1 MERRRN
7 KKVALTLLIL
17 LIVGIASYY
26 LTKTKTPPILTTTH
40 TSTTIPENKPPAI
53 ESLEYKE
60 KVKKGE
66 LQEIKLV
73 VNDENP
79 TKAILKLNNTVI
91 NVPFYKKIDNKTI
104 FSVTFDPNKYFEK
117 EGKVY
122 GNVTIYDVEGKNSS
136 KNLSFLVNLEEP
148 KIDVEI
154 RKAGFG
160 RYELYANVSDENLE
174 DVKLFLNGKE
184 LNLLNENGLY
194 KALIETYEDSNFI
207 LIAKDRFGL
216 ESKFSGSIFVS
227 KDNPNAYYALKRGL
241 DPKYINLILSLDND
255 SVQDSNEKA
264 FIDYLINI
272 QKHLEDERLKNEILK
287 FTSDGKITSNEI
299 DFLRIISKN
308 SDENVKSILNIY
320 FNSPKTFSEILRNAY
335 NDANVKIDR
344 DVFVGEFSNIA
355 QKLGIGDHVKVLNV
369 KNNIFEIKEINLPT
383 IQAIGNYTLAIIQL
397 NLPIHEKENI
407 WLLTNA
413 TMINPDIFD
422 FKPVTVKDMF
432 GNSHV
437 ISSKSVARDTW
448 ALVEHL
454 KYDPEIIKYPEIY
467 LALSIKV
474 QQNMYDL
481 VDNPVLHE
489 RGEYYKPTDK
499 IIWEKVIIPQWKY
512 YRDSF
517 PQFGNVSKRMI
528 VFPIYDSNLLKKWI
542 PNEDDLKIALMTFW
556 NVYIDRRGIADI
568 DKFIEGMKKP
578 PKQRKW
584 DEIFV
589 FRQGLDGMVYTIQQM
604 PRVYNDVINA
614 YNKDKSLKV
623 HYYGWITDRG
633 SHGLKNMNIQFLGS
647 DPLDWIYPG
656 PLTKIPAS
664 EIDDYVVS
672 HYDSINSYFSK
683 NFKYWDLIKFI
694 YGYGG
699 DIFGWDTMKI
709 YNVFVPIAFDAF
721 GIPHVPHSVY
731 YEHYINAPAR
741 YVAIYEDAI
750 FGLPEDLLKSLKE
763 GKYGEVLILPG
774 NGFAIIG
781 SSVEGVKKD
790 IEYGMKNPIYPNAKY
805 IEIRLPLR
813 DYLYWYITGKKIY
826 LFKMGNKG

>member
-1 MERRRN
+1 MKRRN
-7 KKVALTLLIL
+7 KKVALSLLIL
-17 LIVGIASYY
+17 LIVSVASYY
-26 LTKTKTPPILTTTH
+26 LSKTKTDSPIPTTTH
-40 TSTTIPENKPPAI
+40 TSTTTPENKPPTI
-53 ESLEYKE
+53 ENLEYKE
-60 KVKKGE
+60 KVRRGE

-79 TKAILKLNNTVI
+79 SKAVLKLNNTVI
-91 NVPFYKKIDNKTI
+91 DIPLYKKIDNKTI
-104 FSVTFDPNKYFEK
+104 FSVSFDPNKYFEK

-122 GNVTIYDVEGKNSS
+122 GNVTVYDEEGKSSS
-136 KNLSFLVNLEEP
+136 KDLSFLVNLEEP
-148 KIDVEI
+148 KIDVDI
-154 RKAGFG
+154 RKVGFG
-160 RYELYANVSDENLE
+160 KYELYANVSDENLE

-184 LNLLNENGLY
+184 LNLLKNGLY
-194 KALIETYEDSNFI
+194 KAFIEVYEDTNFT
-207 LIAKDRFGL
+207 LVAKDKFGL
-216 ESKFSGSIFVS
+216 ESKFSGNIFVS

-241 DPKYINLILSLDND
+241 NPKYIDLILSLDED
-255 SVQDSNEKA
+255 SIQDSNEKD

-272 QKHLEDERLKNEILK
+272 QKYLEDEKLKNEILK
-287 FTSDGKITSNEI
+287 FTSDGKITSDEI
-299 DFLRIISKN
+299 NFLRIISKN
-308 SDENVKSILNIY
+308 SDENVKSILNTY
-320 FNSPKTFSEILRNAY
+320 FNSPKTFKEILRNAY

-344 DVFVGEFSNIA
+344 DVFVGEVCNIA
-355 QKLGIGDHVKVLNV
+355 QKLGIGDYVKVLNV
-369 KNNIFEIKEINLPT
+369 KNNSYEIKEINLPT
-383 IQAIGNYTLAIIQL
+383 IQAIGNYTLAIKQL

-413 TMINPDIFD
+413 TMINTDIFD
-422 FKPVTVKDMF
+422 FKPVVVKDMF
-432 GNSHV
+432 GNSYI
-437 ISSKSVARDTW
+437 ISSKSVARDVW

-454 KYDPEIIKYPEIY
+454 KYDPEIIKYPETY

-517 PQFGNVSKRMI
+517 PQFGNVSKRII

-542 PNEDDLKIALMTFW
+542 PNEDDLKIALMFFW

-578 PKQRKW
+578 PKERKW

-589 FRQGLDGMVYTIQQM
+589 FHKGLDGMIYTIEQL

-633 SHGLKNMNIQFLGS
+633 SHGLRNMQIQFLGFDS
-647 DPLDWIYPG
+647 SEWYYPG
-656 PLTKIPAS
+656 PLSKIPNLQL
-664 EIDDYVVS
+664 DDYIVN
-672 HYDSINSYFSK
+672 HYNSINSYFSK
-683 NFKYWDLIKFI
+683 NFKYWNLIKFI
-694 YGYGG
+694 YGYGEKN
-699 DIFGWDTMKI
+699 FGNMKI
-709 YNVFVPIAFDAF
+709 YNMFAPIAFKAF
-721 GIPHVPHSVY
+721 GIPYVVRSVY
-731 YEHYINAPAR
+731 REVYINAPAR
-741 YVAIYEDAI
+741 YAAEYEDAI
-750 FGLPEDLLKSLKE
+750 FGLPEDLLKPLKE

-781 SSVEGVKKD
+781 SSIEGVKKD
-790 IEYGMKNPIYPNAKY
+790 IEYGMKNPVQPNAKY

-826 LFKMGNKG
+826 LFKMGNEG

>member
-1 MERRRN
+1 MKRRN
-7 KKVALTLLIL
+7 KKVALSLLIL
-17 LIVGIASYY
+17 LIISAVASYY
-26 LTKTKTPPILTTTH
+26 LSKTKTPPITPPIPTTTH
-40 TSTTIPENKPPAI
+40 TSTTTPENKPPAI

-60 KVKKGE
+60 KVRKGE
-66 LQEIKLV
+66 LQEIKII

-79 TKAILKLNNTVI
+79 TKAVLILNNTVI
-91 NVPFYKKIDNKTI
+91 EVPPYKIDNRTI
-104 FSVTFDPNKYFEK
+104 FSVTFDPKKYFEK

-122 GNVTIYDVEGKNSS
+122 GNVTVYDEEGKSSS
-136 KNLSFLVNLEEP
+136 KDLSFLVNLEEP
-148 KIDVEI
+148 KIDIDI
-154 RKAGFG
+154 RKVCFG
-160 RYELYANVSDENLE
+160 KYELYANVSDENLE

-184 LNLLNENGLY
+184 LSLLKNGLY
-194 KALIETYEDSNFI
+194 KAFIETYEDSNFT
-207 LIAKDRFGL
+207 LVAKDKFGL
-216 ESKFSGSIFVS
+216 ESRFSGNIYVS

-241 DPKYINLILSLDND
+241 NPKYVNLILSLDED
-255 SVQDSNEKA
+255 SVQDSNEKV

-272 QKHLEDERLKNEILK
+272 QKYLEDERLKNEILK
-287 FTSDGKITSNEI
+287 FTGDEKITTDEI
-299 DFLRIISKN
+299 NFLRIISKN

-320 FNSPKTFSEILRNAY
+320 FNSPRTFSEILRNAY

-344 DVFVGEFSNIA
+344 DIFVGEVCKTA
-355 QKLGIGDHVKVLNV
+355 EKLGIGDYVKVLV
-369 KNNIFEIKEINLPT
+369 KNSYEIKEINLPT

-397 NLPIHEKENI
+397 NLPVHEKENV

-413 TMINPDIFD
+413 TMINTDIFD
-422 FKPVTVKDMF
+422 FKPVIVKDMF
-432 GNSHV
+432 GNSY
-437 ISSKSVARDTW
+437 IILSKNIPRDTW

-454 KYDPEIIKYPEIY
+454 KYDPEIVKYPETY

-481 VDNPVLHE
+481 IDNPVLHE

-517 PQFGNVSKRMI
+517 PQFGNVSKRII
-528 VFPIYDSNLLKKWI
+528 VFPIYDSNLLRKWV
-542 PNEDDLKIALMTFW
+542 PNEDDLKIALMVFW
-556 NVYIDRRGIADI
+556 NVYIDRIGIADI
-568 DKFIEGMKKP
+568 DKYLEEKKKP
-578 PKQRKW
+578 PKERKW

-589 FRQGLDGMVYTIQQM
+589 FHKGLDGMIYTIEQL

-623 HYYGWITDRG
+623 YYYGWVTDRG
-633 SHGLKNMNIQFLGS
+633 GRLKNMQIQFLGFDTS
-647 DPLDWIYPG
+647 EWLYPG
-656 PLTKIPAS
+656 PLSKIPDPQL
-664 EIDDYVVS
+664 DDYIVN
-672 HYDSINSYFSK
+672 HYNSINSYFSK

-694 YGYGG
+694 YGYGVKNFGG
-699 DIFGWDTMKI
+699 DNMKK
-709 YNVFVPIAFDAF
+709 YNMFAPIAFKAF
-721 GIPHVPHSVY
+721 GIPYVVDSVY
-731 YEHYINAPAR
+731 GENYINAPAR
-741 YVAIYEDAI
+741 FAIYIEDAI

-781 SSVEGVKKD
+781 SSIEGVKKD
-790 IEYGMKNPIYPNAKY
+790 IEYGMKNPVQGNAKY
-805 IEIRLPLR
+805 IEILLPLR